1 MTELLKIEW
10 LKLKNYTAFKV
21 LALFFV
27 LGVFAINYIVFI
39 VNKNIVNNVPGSGLI
54 AFSPYNFDTTWQTT
68 SYATGF
74 ILLLPALLLIMLF
87 TNEYTFK
94 THRQNII
101 DGLSREQFISVKI
114 AMVVIFAVAA
124 TLLVFLTALIF
135 GAASGTSF
143 SFNGIVNVGYFFLKA
158 VSYNLIAIL
167 ISVLVKRTGFATGI
181 FFIYLGAENIISQ
194 LLNVLSIKIKAQ
206 NGTDIGSIGDYLP
219 MNAADGL
226 LAFPDN
232 PFKTMSKNIMPT
244 DYTWVVL
251 ALTLIYIAVFY
262 FWSTKKFIKSDL

>member
-21 LALFFV
+21 MAIFFAV
-27 LGVFAINYIVFI
+27 GVIAINYIVYT
-39 VNKNIVNNVPGSGLI
+39 VNKNIVNNVPGAGLI
-54 AFSPYNFDTTWQTT
+54 SFSPYNFENTWQTT

-74 ILLLPALLLIMLF
+74 ILLLPSLLLLMLF

-101 DGLSREQFISVKI
+101 DGLSRQQFIGVKI
-114 AMVVIFAVAA
+114 WMAVIFAVIA
-124 TLLVFLTALIF
+124 TLLVIVTALSF
-135 GAASGTSF
+135 GFASGTLF
-143 SFNGIVNVGYFFLKA
+143 SFKGIVYVAYFLLKA

-167 ISVLVKRTGFATGI
+167 FSVLIKRTGFAIGV

-194 LLNVLSIKIKAQ
+194 LLNVLSIKMKAD
-206 NGTDIGSIGDYLP
+206 NGTDLGDLGDYLP

-232 PFKTMSKNIMPT
+232 PLKTMSKAIMPT

-251 ALTLIYIAVFY
+251 ALALGYLLLFY
-262 FWSTKKFIKSDL
+262 FWATKKFSNSDL